1 MGADVL
7 HIGLSE
13 VGGIRVLSLRGDL
26 DAYTSSRLTTLSK
39 TWISEAKEIVVS
51 LDGLE
56 YIDSSG
62 LSALVGMAVVAR
74 ENGVRMS
81 VSCCNPRIYRVLEL
95 TGLINF
101 FSMVGKASDVRP
113 GVRPNEARTSGRLG
127 KSQRPSGL

>member
-1 MGADVL
+1 MSMDVL

-13 VGGIRVLSLRGDL
+13 VGGVRVLSLKGDL

-39 TWISEAKEIVVS
+39 TWIPEAKEIIVS

-74 ENGVRMS
+74 ENGVHMS
-81 VSCCNPRIYRVLEL
+81 VSCCNPRIHRVLEL

-101 FSMVGKASDVRP
+101 FSMVGRTSDARP
-113 GVRPNEARTSGRLG
+113 GIRSNETGTNDRLG
-127 KSQRPSGL
+127 RPHRPLGP

>member
-1 MGADVL
+1 MGTDVL

-13 VGGIRVLSLRGDL
+13 VGGIRVLSLKGDL
-26 DAYTSSRLTTLSK
+26 DAYTSNRLTTLSK
-39 TWISEAKEIVVS
+39 TWIPEAKEIIVS

-56 YIDSSG
+56 YIDSAG

-74 ENGVRMS
+74 ENGVHMS

-101 FSMVGKASDVRP
+101 FSMVGKVSDVSSSIRS
-113 GVRPNEARTSGRLG
+113 NDMHANDRLG
-127 KSQRPSGL
+127 KFHRPSRP

>member
-1 MGADVL
+1 MDVL

-13 VGGIRVLSLRGDL
+13 VGGVRVLSLKGEL
-26 DAYTSSRLTTLSK
+26 DAYTSNRLTTLSK
-39 TWISEAKEIVVS
+39 TWIPEAKEIIVS

-74 ENGVRMS
+74 ENGVHMS
-81 VSCCNPRIYRVLEL
+81 VSCCNPRIHRVLEL

-101 FSMVGKASDVRP
+101 FSMVGKASDAQP
-113 GVRPNEARTSGRLG
+113 GMRSNETRTNDRLG
-127 KSQRPSGL
+127 KPHGL